1 MLCCGEQSSAGG
13 LPARSY
19 RKLGGEIAAQC
30 TVQRAYLMNVA
41 GDVRVAA
48 RPRPDYEQLETH
60 FEPETGVFW
69 AIMNP
74 TPRPSFSA
82 ELLLALHAFINE
94 IIQSRGQIVDS
105 GQLCPINYAVL
116 ASKVPGIFNLGGDLS
131 LFRNAIL
138 NHDRA
143 QLQKYA
149 EMCVDD
155 LFPWNRNFDLP
166 VTTISLVQGTA
177 LGGGFEAALASS
189 IVIAEESC
197 KMGFPEVLFNLFP
210 GMGAYS
216 FLQRKVGRRTTE
228 ELILS
233 GNTYTARQLYDMG
246 IVDVITADGTGE
258 AAVATYVRKHGRGSN
273 GRRAF
278 ERVRRDFEAVTKE
291 ELLHITSVWVEAAM
305 HLSERDLRMMDRLI
319 RAQERSSVTH
329 LPQRNHSS
337 SRLNSVGAND

>member
-1 MLCCGEQSSAGG
+1 
-13 LPARSY
+13 
-19 RKLGGEIAAQC
+19 
-30 TVQRAYLMNVA
+30 MNAV
-41 GDVRVAA
+41 GNVCSGPQ
-48 RPRPDYEQLETH
+48 PRPIYQQLETH
-60 FEPETGVFW
+60 FETDTGVFW

-74 TPRPSFSA
+74 APRPSFGA
-82 ELLLALHAFINE
+82 RLLLDLRSFINE
-94 IIQSRGQIVDS
+94 IIESHGKFYQAGQQHIIS
-105 GQLCPINYAVL
+105 YAVL
-116 ASKVPGIFNLGGDLS
+116 ASKIPGVFNLGGDLS
-131 LFRNAIL
+131 LFRSAIL
-138 NHDRA
+138 NQDRA
-143 QLQKYA
+143 QLEKYA
-149 EMCVDD
+149 AMCVDD

-166 VTTISLVQGTA
+166 ITTISLVQGTA

-246 IVDVITADGTGE
+246 IVDVITADGTGN
-258 AAVATYVRKHGRGSN
+258 AAVANYVRKHGRGSN

-291 ELLHITSVWVEAAM
+291 ELIHITRVWVEAAM

-319 RAQERSSVTH
+319 RAQERGGVSTLSPTASKH
-329 LPQRNHSS
+329 
-337 SRLNSVGAND
+337 SRLNAIGADD

>member
-1 MLCCGEQSSAGG
+1 MNFVTGARVSS
-13 LPARSY
+13 
-19 RKLGGEIAAQC
+19 Q
-30 TVQRAYLMNVA
+30 
-41 GDVRVAA
+41 
-48 RPRPDYEQLETH
+48 PRYEQLEPR
-60 FEPETGVFW
+60 FEPEMGVLW
-69 AIMNP
+69 AIMCP
-74 TPRPSFSA
+74 APRPSFGDKLLM
-82 ELLLALHAFINE
+82 ELRSFIDG
-94 IIQSRGQIVDS
+94 IIQSRGQITHN
-105 GQLCPINYAVL
+105 GQTYTIRYAVL
-116 ASKVPGIFNLGGDLS
+116 ASKIPGVFNLGGDLS

-143 QLQKYA
+143 LLEKYA

-155 LFPWNRNFDLP
+155 LYPWNRNFDLP

-210 GMGAYS
+210 GMGAFS
-216 FLQRKVGRRTTE
+216 FLQRKVGRRVTE

-246 IVDVITADGTGE
+246 VVDVITADGTGE
-258 AAVATYVRKHGRGSN
+258 TAVANYVRKHGRGSN

-291 ELLHITSVWVEAAM
+291 ELHHITSVWVEAAM

-319 RAQERSSVTH
+319 RAQERSGVTS
-329 LPQRNHSS
+329 LPQTDSASPRITAVRAS
-337 SRLNSVGAND
+337 D

>member
-1 MLCCGEQSSAGG
+1 MSGAGE
-13 LPARSY
+13 
-19 RKLGGEIAAQC
+19 
-30 TVQRAYLMNVA
+30 
-41 GDVRVAA
+41 VRVSV
-48 RPRPDYEQLETH
+48 RPEPRYQQLEAH

-74 TPRPSFSA
+74 KPRPSFGA
-82 ELLLALHAFINE
+82 QLLLDLHEFINE
-94 IIQSRGQIVDS
+94 IIQSQGRFVAAGQVR
-105 GQLCPINYAVL
+105 PINYAVL
-116 ASKVPGIFNLGGDLS
+116 ASKVPGVFNLGGDLS

-143 QLQKYA
+143 QLEQYA
-149 EMCVDD
+149 AMCVDD

-246 IVDVITADGTGE
+246 IVDVITSDGTGE
-258 AAVATYVRKHGRGSN
+258 AAVANYVRKHGRGSN

-305 HLSERDLRMMDRLI
+305 HLNERDLKMMDRLI
-319 RAQERSSVTH
+319 RAQERSGVSN
-329 LPQRNHSS
+329 LPQQSQVV
-337 SRLNSVGAND
+337 SRLNSVGADD

>member
-1 MLCCGEQSSAGG
+1 
-13 LPARSY
+13 
-19 RKLGGEIAAQC
+19 
-30 TVQRAYLMNVA
+30 MNAA
-41 GDVRVAA
+41 GDIRVGS
-48 RPRPDYEQLETH
+48 RPRTRHEQLETH
-60 FEPETGVFW
+60 FEPETGVLW

-74 TPRPSFSA
+74 TPRPSFGA
-82 ELLLALHAFINE
+82 RLLLDLHAFINE
-94 IIQSRGQIVDS
+94 IIESRGQFVEAGRI
-105 GQLCPINYAVL
+105 CPINYAVL
-116 ASKVPGIFNLGGDLS
+116 ASKVPGVFNLGGDLS

-138 NHDRA
+138 THDRG
-143 QLQKYA
+143 QLEKYA

-166 VTTISLVQGTA
+166 VTTISLIQGTA

-189 IVIAEESC
+189 IVISEESC

-258 AAVATYVRKHGRGSN
+258 AAVANYVRKHGRGSN

-319 RAQERSSVTH
+319 RAQERSGIAN
-329 LPQRNHSS
+329 LPQRSQSS
-337 SRLNSVGAND
+337 SRLNSVGADD

>member
-1 MLCCGEQSSAGG
+1 MGA
-13 LPARSY
+13 
-19 RKLGGEIAAQC
+19 
-30 TVQRAYLMNVA
+30 A
-41 GDVRVAA
+41 GDVRIPL
-48 RPRPDYEQLETH
+48 RPYRRYEHLDTH
-60 FEPETGVFW
+60 FEPELGVYW

-82 ELLLALHAFINE
+82 QLLSDLHGFING
-94 IIQSRGQIVDS
+94 IIHSQGQFVDAGQIR
-105 GQLCPINYAVL
+105 PINYAVL
-116 ASKVPGIFNLGGDLS
+116 ASKVPGVFNLGGDLS
-131 LFRNAIL
+131 LFRSAIL
-138 NHDRA
+138 NQDRP
-143 QLQKYA
+143 QLEQYA
-149 EMCVDD
+149 GMCVDD
-155 LFPWNRNFDLP
+155 LYPWNRNFDLP

-258 AAVATYVRKHGRGSN
+258 AAVANYVRKHGRGSN

-319 RAQERSSVTH
+319 RAQERSGISN
-329 LPQRNHSS
+329 LPQRIQSAPRYDS
-337 SRLNSVGAND
+337 IGADD

>member
-1 MLCCGEQSSAGG
+1 MNLVSGVRDSSQ
-13 LPARSY
+13 PS
-19 RKLGGEIAAQC
+19 
-30 TVQRAYLMNVA
+30 
-41 GDVRVAA
+41 
-48 RPRPDYEQLETH
+48 YEQLERR
-60 FEPETGVFW
+60 FEPELGVYW

-74 TPRPSFSA
+74 VPRPSFGA
-82 ELLLALHAFINE
+82 KLLLDLHAFIE
-94 IIQSRGQIVDS
+94 GIVQSHGQIIHD
-105 GQLCPINYAVL
+105 GQKHKINYAIL
-116 ASKVPGIFNLGGDLS
+116 ASKIPGVFNLGGDLT
-131 LFRNAIL
+131 LFRTAIL

-143 QLQKYA
+143 QLERYA

-155 LFPWNRNFDLP
+155 LYPWNRNFDLP
-166 VTTISLVQGTA
+166 ITTISLVQGTA

-216 FLQRKVGRRTTE
+216 FLQRKVGRRVTE

-233 GNTYTARQLYDMG
+233 GNSYNARQLYDMG
-246 IVDVITADGTGE
+246 VVDAITADGTGE
-258 AAVATYVRKHGRGSN
+258 TAVANYVRKHGRGSH

-291 ELLHITSVWVEAAM
+291 ELVHITGVWVEAAM

-319 RAQERSSVTH
+319 RAQERSSVTT
-329 LPQRNHSS
+329 LPQPVSIS
-337 SRLNSVGAND
+337 SRLNAVGAND

>member
-1 MLCCGEQSSAGG
+1 
-13 LPARSY
+13 
-19 RKLGGEIAAQC
+19 
-30 TVQRAYLMNVA
+30 MNAA
-41 GDVRVAA
+41 GDIRVGS
-48 RPRPDYEQLETH
+48 RPRTRYEQLETH
-60 FEPETGVFW
+60 FEPETGVLW

-74 TPRPSFSA
+74 TPRPSFGA
-82 ELLLALHAFINE
+82 RLLLDLHSFINE
-94 IIQSRGQIVDS
+94 IIESRGQFVEAGRI
-105 GQLCPINYAVL
+105 CPINYAVL
-116 ASKVPGIFNLGGDLS
+116 ASKVPGVFNLGGDLS

-138 NHDRA
+138 THDRV
-143 QLQKYA
+143 QLEKYA

-166 VTTISLVQGTA
+166 VTTISLIQGTA

-189 IVIAEESC
+189 IVISEESC

-258 AAVATYVRKHGRGSN
+258 AAVANYVRKHGRGSN

-319 RAQERSSVTH
+319 RAQERSGITN
-329 LPQRNHSS
+329 LPQRSQSS
-337 SRLNSVGAND
+337 SRLNSVGADD

>member
-1 MLCCGEQSSAGG
+1 MGA
-13 LPARSY
+13 A
-19 RKLGGEIAAQC
+19 GEI
-30 TVQRAYLMNVA
+30 
-41 GDVRVAA
+41 RVPQ
-48 RPRPDYEQLETH
+48 RPRRQYQQLEAQ

-74 TPRPSFSA
+74 APRPSFGA
-82 ELLLALHAFINE
+82 QLLSDLHEFINE
-94 IIQSRGQIVDS
+94 IIHSQGQIVDAE
-105 GQLCPINYAVL
+105 QVHPINYAVL
-116 ASKVPGIFNLGGDLS
+116 ASKVPGVFNLGGDLS
-131 LFRNAIL
+131 LFRSAIL
-138 NHDRA
+138 NQDRA
-143 QLQKYA
+143 QLEQYA

-155 LFPWNRNFDLP
+155 LYPWNRNFDLP

-228 ELILS
+228 EIILS

-258 AAVATYVRKHGRGSN
+258 AAVANYVRKHGRGSN

-291 ELLHITSVWVEAAM
+291 ELLHITNVWVEAAM

-319 RAQERSSVTH
+319 RAQERSGVSN
-329 LPQRNHSS
+329 LPQRIQSAP
-337 SRLNSVGAND
+337 RLNSVGAND

>member
-1 MLCCGEQSSAGG
+1 MAEQ
-13 LPARSY
+13 
-19 RKLGGEIAAQC
+19 
-30 TVQRAYLMNVA
+30 YLVRRDRQMSVA
-41 GDVRVAA
+41 GDFRVSM
-48 RPRPDYEQLETH
+48 RPQPRYQQLEAH

-74 TPRPSFSA
+74 TPRPSFGA
-82 ELLLALHAFINE
+82 QLLLDLHEFINE
-94 IIQSRGQIVDS
+94 IIQSQGQFVDA
-105 GQLCPINYAVL
+105 GQVRPINYAVL
-116 ASKVPGIFNLGGDLS
+116 ASKVPGVFNLGGDLS

-143 QLQKYA
+143 QLEQYA

-246 IVDVITADGTGE
+246 IVDVITSDGTGE
-258 AAVATYVRKHGRGSN
+258 AAVANYVRKHGRGSN

-319 RAQERSSVTH
+319 RAQERSGVSS
-329 LPQRNHSS
+329 LPQRSQVY
-337 SRLNSVGAND
+337 SRLNSVGADD